1 MTITPELLRRIAPVP
16 ATSAKAARQRRI
28 TDAIAPHLSR
38 LLPMASIVGPFRLV
52 HFLAQA
58 AHETDNFTT
67 LEEYASGEA
76 YEGRANL
83 GNNQPG
89 DGRRFKGRGIFQTT
103 GRHNYAETGRELGVD
118 LIADP
123 AQLLDPEL
131 AVRSAIFYW
140 NSRRMSSLADANDVE
155 MVTRRINGGVNGLD
169 HRKAL
174 TRTAAQELFGAPLH
188 QMTLRAPER
197 SAGVRVLQEALNA
210 VHYFTGAVDGVFGPR
225 TDDAVRAFQRDRS
238 LTIDGIVGAAT
249 WARLAG
255 AVAAGEVREVSPDR
269 ASASITD
276 LAAKGSRIASSSIQG
291 VITTLAALVSALPLI
306 LAD

>member
-83 GNNQPG
+83 GNSQPG

-103 GRHNYAETGRELGVD
+103 GRHNYHETGEALNVD
-118 LIADP
+118 LIANP
-123 AQLLDPEL
+123 ARLLDPEL
-131 AVRSAIFYW
+131 AVRSAIYYW
-140 NSRRMSSLADANDVE
+140 NSRTMSPLADTNDVE
-155 MVTRRINGGVNGLD
+155 IVTRRINGGLNGLD

-174 TRTAAQELFGAPLH
+174 TRAAAREMFGTTLD
-188 QMTLRAPER
+188 QMTLRLRAR
-197 SAGVRVLQEALNA
+197 GDGVRALQTALNA
-210 VHYFTGAVDGVFGPR
+210 VHYFTGEVDGAFGPR
-225 TDDAVRAFQRDRS
+225 TDDAVRAFQRDHS
-238 LTIDGIVGAAT
+238 LTIDGI
-249 WARLAG
+249 AG
-255 AVAAGEVREVSPDR
+255 AVTWAHLAAAVAVGAVRAVSPDR
-269 ASASITD
+269 ATASITD